1 MSMHMACAC
10 ARVYTRRLLLHVSKY
25 PFYLLSYLL
34 TYFCTQLERKAIR
47 ETGRPVKQIVEG
59 FRY

>member
-1 MSMHMACAC
+1 MCIC
-10 ARVYTRRLLLHVSKY
+10 TRTLLLHY
-25 PFYLLSYLL
+25 YYYYYCCLLLY
-34 TYFCTQLERKAIR
+34 TQLERKAIR